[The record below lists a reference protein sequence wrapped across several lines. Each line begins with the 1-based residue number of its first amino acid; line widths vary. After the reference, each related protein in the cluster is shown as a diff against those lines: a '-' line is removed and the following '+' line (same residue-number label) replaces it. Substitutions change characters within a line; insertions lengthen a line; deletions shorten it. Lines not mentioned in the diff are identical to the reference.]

1 MEKRINSCG
10 NAQEENRNSLLEASS
25 ILLND
30 WSGNDARALQTNYN
44 SYINT
49 HMDPC
54 AIHLWQNGNALADAQ
69 IAAGNLKKY
78 CEDLPV

>member
-1 MEKRINSCG
+1 MITP
-10 NAQEENRNSLLEASS
+10 
-25 ILLND
+25 LN